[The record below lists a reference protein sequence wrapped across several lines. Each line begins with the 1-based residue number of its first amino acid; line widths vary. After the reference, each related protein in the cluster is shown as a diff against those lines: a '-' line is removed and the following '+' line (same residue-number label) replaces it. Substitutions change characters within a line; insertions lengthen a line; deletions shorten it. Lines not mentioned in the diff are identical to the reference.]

1 MGAFDY
7 GGLGNQPINSTGAPV
22 AAPSTATILAV
33 LDSTMLGTV
42 NFATGQHRAYRVNWM
57 LGADTN
63 VTWQCEVATGS
74 GLSSASWVDVF
85 YPKTVT
91 SLSAQY
97 VTSHILSKDQ
107 FLRARLFSTGAN
119 ASAFISA
126 VPLV

>member
-7 GGLGNQPINSTGAPV
+7 GGLGNQSINSTGAPIG
-22 AAPSTATILAV
+22 APSTATLIAF
-33 LDSTMLGTV
+33 LDSTQLGTKDLV
-42 NFATGQHRAYRVNWM
+42 VGQHRAYRVNWM

-63 VTWQCEVATGS
+63 ATWKCEVAKDA

-91 SLSAQY
+91 SMSAQY
-97 VTSHILSKDQ
+97 VTNHVLAKDQ
-107 FLRARLFSTGAN
+107 FLRVRMDSTGSG

-126 VPLV
+126 EPLV